1 MPLEADIEKTL
12 RERRLVSEEQILI
25 ARREQ
30 EHRNAFVDEILVDLG
45 FLKEET
51 ALEVRA
57 AHLNVP
63 FMRVDDMLP
72 EPGLITMLP
81 EDLAQQRAVMPIGV
95 EDGVM
100 TVAMATPEDF
110 ALLDELQ
117 RILKMRIKPVLAVR
131 GSIRKQLAE
140 YHEYWR
146 EQLIKRLLDGVTD
159 QGVQLTRKLGLDIGS
174 VEELVEQAP
183 AVKAINGIILQALQ
197 NRASDIHMEATK
209 DAFVIRNRVDG
220 VLREAQRIG
229 LNLMPALMS
238 RVKIMCK
245 LNITERRLPQ
255 DGGFH
260 ILVEGREI
268 DFRVAIA
275 PSYYGEK
282 VVMRILDK
290 NAVVLDLNQLGFA
303 ARDLVTVRRHIS
315 RPHGIVII
323 TGPTGSGKSTTLY
336 SALAS
341 LNHREKNI
349 VTVEDPIEYQIEG
362 ITQHQV
368 NPEIDLTFASLL
380 RSIMRQDP
388 DVIMI
393 GEIRD
398 LETAQIAIRASL
410 TGHLVFSTLHTNDA
424 PSAVSRLLDLG
435 ADPALIASSLRCV
448 LAQRLVRMICPKC
461 KVETTHAPADVPGLP
476 AELAQGPVKAWKG
489 AGCRTCAAKG
499 YRGRSVVAE
508 ICEINDELR
517 QLIVDRRPAPL
528 LRDAARRAG
537 MRSIYEDAIAKLGAG
552 VTTLE
557 EVLQHHDA

>member
-12 RERRLVSEEQILI
+12 RERKLVSEEQILI
-25 ARREQ
+25 ARRDQ
-30 EHRNAFVDEILVDLG
+30 EHRNAFIDEILVDLG
-45 FLKEET
+45 FLKEDA
-51 ALEVRA
+51 ALQVRA
-57 AHLNVP
+57 EHLNVP
-63 FMRVDDMLP
+63 FMRVEDILP
-72 EPGLITMLP
+72 EPRLITMLP
-81 EDLAQQRAVMPIGV
+81 EDLAQQRAVMPISV

-117 RILKMRIKPVLAVR
+117 RILKLRIKPVLAVR
-131 GSIRKQLAE
+131 GAIRKQLAE

-245 LNITERRLPQ
+245 LNITERRMPQ

-368 NPEIDLTFASLL
+368 NPEIELTFAALL

-424 PSAVSRLLDLG
+424 PSAVS
-435 ADPALIASSLRCV
+435 
-448 LAQRLVRMICPKC
+448 
-461 KVETTHAPADVPGLP
+461 
-476 AELAQGPVKAWKG
+476 
-489 AGCRTCAAKG
+489 
-499 YRGRSVVAE
+499 
-508 ICEINDELR
+508 
-517 QLIVDRRPAPL
+517 
-528 LRDAARRAG
+528 
-537 MRSIYEDAIAKLGAG
+537 
-552 VTTLE
+552 
-557 EVLQHHDA
+557 